1 MRPVSFIEPIRYDP
15 LLLISEPDLSGRLKE
30 MSWLER
36 CAFAELMSGNLKT
49 RVFYAVAQQRQAV
62 SIAQPTDEGLV
73 PRLIDM
79 EGAAAAAAL
88 RQSGRIRITLDG
100 LTISLSIG
108 EAECDALALFD
119 EKRTI
124 GEIQRESGVAPF
136 RRIFSI
142 LNALNTAFL
151 CMPAPWRLSG

>member
-49 RVFYAVAQQRQAV
+49 HVFYAVAQQRQAV

-79 EGAAAAAAL
+79 EGAAAAASSVKVSRA
-88 RQSGRIRITLDG
+88 I
-100 LTISLSIG
+100 
-108 EAECDALALFD
+108 F
-119 EKRTI
+119 RT
-124 GEIQRESGVAPF
+124 
-136 RRIFSI
+136 
-142 LNALNTAFL
+142 N
-151 CMPAPWRLSG
+151 PAYAGPRPSNPLKYC